1 MYLFVYYNNNKM
13 KKMMMFETC
22 NEAIEFAKSSFL
34 EKNDKSEM
42 CNELLD
48 DNIDVKYKIAQFSNK
63 KRGCSYIVVSVP
75 ENLKSDSDSEKS
87 DNSEKRTE
95 SCDSD
100 NEYDESHFSD
110 LDDYVDKM
118 DIDLLDDTYFYGA
131 LDKYDRYN
139 NGYYVDECYE
149 CLDF

>member
-1 MYLFVYYNNNKM
+1 MYLVAYYHNNKM
-13 KKMMMFETC
+13 KKIVMFETC

-42 CNELLD
+42 CNELLG

-63 KRGCSYIVVSVP
+63 KGGSSYIVVSVP
-75 ENLKSDSDSEKS
+75 ENFKSDSDSEKS
-87 DNSEKRTE
+87 DSEEKTE
-95 SCDSD
+95 SY
-100 NEYDESHFSD
+100 EYDESNLSD
-110 LDDYVDKM
+110 LDDNIDISDEM
-118 DIDLLDDTYFYGA
+118 DIDLLDETYFYGA

-139 NGYYVDECYE
+139 NRYYVDECYE